1 MITQAT
7 IDQLLKEQKGDCPIC
22 GRALNEYHVHHAL
35 ITRDVRFQKW
45 LDQPENLQL
54 ICPRCHANHGRLSNF
69 YARKKAWKAK
79 VELGYDLDAWYDSIP
94 MRVKENFEE

>member
-7 IDQLLKEQKGDCPIC
+7 IDRLYKEQKGVCPIC
-22 GRALNEYHVHHAL
+22 GRALDQFHVHHAVF
-35 ITRDVRFQKW
+35 TRDVRFQKW
-45 LDQPENLQL
+45 LDMAENLQL

-79 VELGYDLDAWYDSIP
+79 VELGYDMEKWLESIP
-94 MRVKENFEE
+94 MIFKDRF